1 MLMRRTG
8 KLLLDMVD
16 DIIFNF
22 DQKRIDIPIVKV
34 ERAAVD
40 IGPRADIGHGDIG
53 YRLFG
58 YLLNLGVA
66 QRVARI
72 DHSAADFLF
81 WHDAVPPD
89 CCYSIRM
96 NRKSQRCVEKKT

>member
-1 MLMRRTG
+1 
-8 KLLLDMVD
+8 MVD

-53 YRLFG
+53 
-58 YLLNLGVA
+58 
-66 QRVARI
+66 
-72 DHSAADFLF
+72 
-81 WHDAVPPD
+81 
-89 CCYSIRM
+89 
-96 NRKSQRCVEKKT
+96 